1 MHLAGMNRYQAFGI
15 HFGISLLIFIG
26 LVCMVLFV
34 WYPGILKEVDESWK
48 QALIMIA
55 GVDLVLGPLLTLI
68 VFNPI
73 KKSLKMDLSV
83 IAVAQIAA
91 LIAGTYT
98 VHQARPVA
106 LIVSF
111 PPVGFKVVSANMLQS
126 SALEK
131 VEADRQLTFYY
142 SGPELFGPNSTL
154 ELTEQTLAPTT
165 DIHFSQFITSKAPI
179 ALFQRDDQNLHFPI
193 EGQSSSILL
202 NKSGMIL
209 GLTSNSD

>member
-26 LVCMVLFV
+26 LVGMVLFV

-131 VEADRQLTFYY
+131 VEAAKHPTFYY
-142 SGPELFGPNSTL
+142 SGSELFGPNSTL
-154 ELTEQTLAPTT
+154 DFTEQNLNATT
-165 DIHFSQFITSKAPI
+165 DGKFDSFVNSKSPIT
-179 ALFQRDDQNLHFPI
+179 LFQQDNHLLFPI
-193 EGQSSSILL
+193 ENQPVSILL
-202 NKSGMIL
+202 DEEGTPFSITKN
-209 GLTSNSD
+209 N

>member
-26 LVCMVLFV
+26 LVGMVLFV

-48 QALIMIA
+48 QALTMIA

-131 VEADRQLTFYY
+131 VEAAKHPTFYY
-142 SGPELFGPNSTL
+142 SGSELFGPNSTL
-154 ELTEQTLAPTT
+154 DFTEQNLNATT
-165 DIHFSQFITSKAPI
+165 DGKFDSFVNSKSPIT
-179 ALFQRDDQNLHFPI
+179 LFQQDNHLLFPI
-193 EGQSSSILL
+193 ENQPVSILL
-202 NKSGMIL
+202 DEEGTPFSITGN
-209 GLTSNSD
+209 N

>member
-26 LVCMVLFV
+26 LVGMVLFI

-106 LIVSF
+106 LYVSF
-111 PPVGFKVVSANMLQS
+111 PPAGFEILTANTLTT
-126 SALEK
+126 ET
-131 VEADRQLTFYY
+131 QLFLSETEHPFYYY
-142 SGPELFGPNSTL
+142 SGSDLLGPS
-154 ELTEQTLAPTT
+154 
-165 DIHFSQFITSKAPI
+165 
-179 ALFQRDDQNLHFPI
+179 
-193 EGQSSSILL
+193 LL
-202 NKSGMIL
+202 I
-209 GLTSNSD
+209 